1 MSQHMRFTHVRLRN
15 WRNFTKVDVAL
26 ANRVFVVGPNAIG
39 KSNLLDVFRF
49 LRDLTLDGGGLA
61 AAVKARRGLAKVR
74 SLHYRG
80 PASSD
85 VSIEAEVSGPGD
97 VMWKYQLDFNRT
109 GAKAESPVQVTRE
122 SVCRR
127 AARGDWV
134 PVADDRPNRE
144 DEKDP
149 KRLTQTAL
157 QQVTQNGEFRE
168 LWEFFRGISYL
179 HLVPQLIRD
188 EQRPAAE
195 TLAGDQYGR
204 DLLSRIRAVPK
215 RSQQSRLKRMRDVL
229 QIAVPQLSDLDLV
242 LDDESRPHLQAA
254 FKHWRGPAAKQDE
267 REFSD
272 GTLRLIGLLWALQE
286 KAGPLLLEE
295 PELSLHTAVVRQLAP
310 FIARAQRGAGGR
322 QAFIS
327 THSDELM
334 SDPGIGPKEILLI
347 RPAKEGSE
355 VLLGADDSAI
365 REALQG
371 GLTAADV
378 VMPLTAKENIDL
390 FANAEP

>member
-26 ANRVFVVGPNAIG
+26 ANRMFVVGPNAIG

-85 VSIEAEVSGPGD
+85 VCIEVEVCGSGD
-97 VMWKYQLDFNRT
+97 VVWKYLLAFNRT
-109 GAKAESPVQVTRE
+109 GAKVESPVQVTKE
-122 SVCRR
+122 SVWRR
-127 AARGDWV
+127 VAAGGWE
-134 PVADDRPNRE
+134 PLIDDRPDRE

-157 QQVTQNGEFRE
+157 QQVTQNGAFRD

-347 RPAKEGSE
+347 RPAREGSE
-355 VLLGADDSAI
+355 VLLGAEDNAI
-365 REALQG
+365 RGALAG

-378 VMPLTAKENIDL
+378 VMPLTAKEHIDL
-390 FANAEP
+390 FASADP

>member
-26 ANRVFVVGPNAIG
+26 ANRMFVVGPNAIG
-39 KSNLLDVFRF
+39 KSNLLDAFRF

-74 SLHYRG
+74 SLHYRA

-85 VSIEAEVSGPGD
+85 VSIEVEVSGPGD
-97 VMWKYQLDFNRT
+97 LRWKYRLDFNRT
-109 GAKAESPVQVTRE
+109 GAKAESPVQVTKE

-127 AARGDWV
+127 NAEGDWV
-134 PVADDRPNRE
+134 PLAEERPNRE
-144 DEKDP
+144 DGADLQ
-149 KRLTQTAL
+149 RLTQTAL
-157 QQVTQNGEFRE
+157 QQVTQNGDFRE
-168 LWEFFRGISYL
+168 LWEFFRGVSYL

-215 RSQQSRLKRMRDVL
+215 RTQQSRLKRMRDVL

-347 RPAKEGSE
+347 RPVKEGSE
-355 VLLGADDSAI
+355 VLLGADDNAI
-365 REALQG
+365 REALEG

-378 VMPLTAKENIDL
+378 VMPLTAKENTDL

>member
-1 MSQHMRFTHVRLRN
+1 MSPHMRFTHVRLRN

-85 VSIEAEVSGPGD
+85 VSIAVEVSGPKGET
-97 VMWKYQLDFNRT
+97 WRYQLDFNRAN
-109 GAKAESPVQVTRE
+109 AKTESPVQVTKE
-122 SVCRR
+122 SVHYRE
-127 AARGDWV
+127 AGGEWESPAV
-134 PVADDRPNRE
+134 DRPNRDDKE
-144 DEKDP
+144 DP
-149 KRLTQTAL
+149 QRLTQTAL
-157 QQVTQNGEFRE
+157 QQVTQNGDFRE

-204 DLLSRIRAVPK
+204 DLLSRIRSVPK
-215 RSQQSRLKRMRDVL
+215 RSQQSRLKKMRDVL
-229 QIAVPQLSDLDLV
+229 QIAVPQLSGLDLV

-347 RPAKEGSE
+347 RPAREGSE
-355 VLLGADDSAI
+355 VLLGADDDSI

-390 FANAEP
+390 FASAEP